1 MKKLLSFVA
10 VALLG
15 LSTTFAQTT
24 APAQTV
30 KKTAKKVET
39 KATTTVAGA
48 KKETKAA
55 ATQTVTSTKTT
66 AAAVKKDGTPDMR
79 FKENKAKAAAAAG
92 PLKKDGTADMRYKAN
107 KKTTVVVKKN

>member
-30 KKTAKKVET
+30 KKTAKKVEM
-39 KATTTVAGA
+39 KATTTVAET

-55 ATQTVTSTKTT
+55 ATKTVASNK
-66 AAAVKKDGTPDMR
+66 AAANGLKKDGTPDMR
-79 FKENKAKAAAAAG
+79 LKENKEKAKAAAG
-92 PLKKDGTADMRYKAN
+92 PMKKDGTPDMRYKAN
-107 KKTTVVVKKN
+107 KKH